1 MGLRSVGSVSPKI
14 IPLRLPTFHIV
25 SLDRIALRV
34 FKANVKVS
42 AICDSFPNNG
52 LVPPTVPHQIQRI
65 SIFVAGSSDVQP
77 ERQALKDIIQRLN
90 HLYDRRSVH
99 LQLINWQDNV
109 VPDFGLDPQ
118 DVINRQI
125 RFDGIDIFLGI
136 IWRRVGTV
144 TPRALSGTIE
154 EVNQALAARHQTGR
168 PWRIMFF
175 LSDLQGGATDSAQ
188 TQAVEEFR
196 SWLQQNALCKRYQ
209 TLEQFRDDVRDA
221 LAMAVDDYLLH
232 QTQWHLPP
240 PPTPQPLA
248 LQWADQ
254 FTYAIACP
262 WCGPLGHMNA
272 QIYQLHRG
280 QVWPCPRCA
289 MPQFFQ

>member
-1 MGLRSVGSVSPKI
+1 M
-14 IPLRLPTFHIV
+14 
-25 SLDRIALRV
+25 
-34 FKANVKVS
+34 
-42 AICDSFPNNG
+42 
-52 LVPPTVPHQIQRI
+52 
-65 SIFVAGSSDVQP
+65 QP

-136 IWRRVGTV
+136 IWRRLGTV

-175 LSDLQGGATDSAQ
+175 LSDIQGGSTDSAQ
-188 TQAVEEFR
+188 MQSVDEFR
-196 SWLQQNALCKRYQ
+196 SWLQQIALCKRYQ
-209 TLEQFRDDVRDA
+209 AMDQFKDDVRDA
-221 LAMAVDDYLLH
+221 LAMAVDDFLLH
-232 QTQWHLPP
+232 QAQWHLPP
-240 PPTPQPLA
+240 PPTPQPLG

-254 FTYAIACP
+254 FTYAITCP

-272 QIYQLHRG
+272 QTYQLHRG

-289 MPQFFQ
+289 MPQFFE